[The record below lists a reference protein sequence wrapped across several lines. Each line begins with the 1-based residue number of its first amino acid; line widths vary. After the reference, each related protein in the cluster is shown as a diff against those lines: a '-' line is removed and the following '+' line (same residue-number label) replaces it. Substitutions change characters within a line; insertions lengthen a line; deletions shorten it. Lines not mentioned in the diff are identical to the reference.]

1 MSAQNGTR
9 KSLRVKRKST
19 FLEDYVQSGVQ
30 LNDEF
35 KSSDENLS
43 EQSDLDGK
51 YNTYVQL
58 FVQSGPPLISFI
70 AEEQVLEKQDEE
82 IEDES
87 SVNSEMEEVD
97 DPEEEIPL

>member
-1 MSAQNGTR
+1 M
-9 KSLRVKRKST
+9 
-19 FLEDYVQSGVQ
+19 
-30 LNDEF
+30 
-35 KSSDENLS
+35 
-43 EQSDLDGK
+43 
-51 YNTYVQL
+51 
-58 FVQSGPPLISFI
+58 QSGPPLISFI